1 MSGVSG
7 ILLQKSQ
14 RLSQDLYE
22 AMCCRC
28 FTGDYRPYKDGRK
41 RRFSPATGL
50 LVLALLAYVYLF
62 IRLEGVL
69 S

>member
-1 MSGVSG
+1 
-7 ILLQKSQ
+7 
-14 RLSQDLYE
+14 
-22 AMCCRC
+22 MCCRC
-28 FTGDYRPYKDGRK
+28 FTGDYRPYEDGRK